1 MDLLIRIRVIYNNV
15 KHPYVIDLKFGDK
28 LNFSNQVMLE
38 AKATIC
44 YAIKENLLLSCRKLL
59 LLS

>member
-15 KHPYVIDLKFGDK
+15 KHPYLIDLKFGDK

-38 AKATIC
+38 ARANQRKPTFI
-44 YAIKENLLLSCRKLL
+44 LS
-59 LLS
+59 

>member
-15 KHPYVIDLKFGDK
+15 KHPYATDLKFGDK

-38 AKATIC
+38 EKATIC
-44 YAIKENLLLSCRKLL
+44 TAIKENLLLFCRKLL

>member
-15 KHPYVIDLKFGDK
+15 KHPYLIDLKFGDK

-38 AKATIC
+38 ARANQRKPNFI
-44 YAIKENLLLSCRKLL
+44 LSQVVAVVVI
-59 LLS
+59 